1 MPFLISSL
9 YYLQRRF
16 YIKVIR
22 RSTPQPP
29 SSYRSRKSSWISPG
43 NVCFF
48 IIVIITFTDIVYY
61 MPGFE
66 ACENTLIWTITT
78 TKGVFYCM
86 LHTVNYCPQG
96 KLLESE
102 LLFIPILHFKTS
114 RQEQLR
120 SLPRQEIRS
129 LIGDK
134 KSWSCNWQT
143 IRVYN
148 RGYLFWYEGTKY
160 NFVYEVCQGCK

>member
-9 YYLQRRF
+9 YYLQRRI

-48 IIVIITFTDIVYY
+48 MIVIITFTDISIICQVLKLVKIHL
-61 MPGFE
+61 FE
-66 ACENTLIWTITT
+66 LLLQRRVCFSACCILSIT
-78 TKGVFYCM
+78 Y
-86 LHTVNYCPQG
+86 PQG

-129 LIGDK
+129 KLEDK

-143 IRVYN
+143 IQRNVIIGSLPWHN
-148 RGYLFWYEGTKY
+148 
-160 NFVYEVCQGCK
+160 C